1 MLRKHAVP
9 VVVLALGAVGLAV
22 ATVWVISIP
31 TYACDEGVP
40 SPSGWIYVGLL
51 VFPIVLFLVTL
62 AVGENPGL
70 QQLFAA
76 IALTEGVA
84 AVVIAIWLN
93 GKYGHYRCG

>member
-1 MLRKHAVP
+1 M
-9 VVVLALGAVGLAV
+9 
-22 ATVWVISIP
+22 
-31 TYACDEGVP
+31 
-40 SPSGWIYVGLL
+40 
-51 VFPIVLFLVTL
+51 FPIVLFLVTL